1 MTRKGKVH
9 VDLGNKSAE
18 LTGEDGEYLGTYGP
32 GVTRSN
38 VEQATNTKRVS
49 DWELDGEANGF
60 TAEVE
65 Y

>member
-1 MTRKGKVH
+1 MVRKGKIH

-18 LTGEDGEYLGTYGP
+18 VTDEEDNHVGTWS
-32 GVTRSN
+32 GVTRSSA
-38 VEQATNTKRVS
+38 EEKTGTKRVS